1 LWERSVRQLILK
13 MIKWIP
19 AKNVFSTF
27 ARLWRYWLPCG
38 TIDSRWDTL
47 WCDEIFKKQK
57 FCNVDC
63 GTSIFENG
71 DLSDNYKKTKQNIYF
86 CILGEVSFIIFRTHI
101 SSCMFCNI
109 YTIGSCLNLD
119 FNNDFIFWEHVLKLV
134 LRAGR
139 APQKYTCEQKPH
151 EN

>member
-1 LWERSVRQLILK
+1 MFLVHLLGYEDIDFLVVPLIPDETHSDVMKFLK
-13 MIKWIP
+13 NK
-19 AKNVFSTF
+19 S
-27 ARLWRYWLPCG
+27 
-38 TIDSRWDTL
+38 
-47 WCDEIFKKQK
+47 

-119 FNNDFIFWEHVLKLV
+119 FNNDFIF
-134 LRAGR
+134 
-139 APQKYTCEQKPH
+139 
-151 EN
+151 

>member
-1 LWERSVRQLILK
+1 MFLVHLLGYEDIDFLVVPLIPDETHSDVMKFLK
-13 MIKWIP
+13 N
-19 AKNVFSTF
+19 KN
-27 ARLWRYWLPCG
+27 
-38 TIDSRWDTL
+38 
-47 WCDEIFKKQK
+47 

-119 FNNDFIFWEHVLKLV
+119 FNNDFIF
-134 LRAGR
+134 
-139 APQKYTCEQKPH
+139 
-151 EN
+151 

>member
-1 LWERSVRQLILK
+1 MFLVHLLGYEDIDFLVVPLIPDETHSDVMKFLK
-13 MIKWIP
+13 NK
-19 AKNVFSTF
+19 S
-27 ARLWRYWLPCG
+27 
-38 TIDSRWDTL
+38 
-47 WCDEIFKKQK
+47 

-109 YTIGSCLNLD
+109 YTISSCWNLD
-119 FNNDFIFWEHVLKLV
+119 FNNVFIFWEHVLKLV